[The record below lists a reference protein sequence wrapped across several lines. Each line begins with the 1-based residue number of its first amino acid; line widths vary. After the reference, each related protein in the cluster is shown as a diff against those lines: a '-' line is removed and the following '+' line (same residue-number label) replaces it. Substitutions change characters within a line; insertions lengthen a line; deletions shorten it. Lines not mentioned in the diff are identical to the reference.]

1 MRLLH
6 LYRPRLPGCRAQA
19 VQVLHS
25 CHALAAR
32 GHQVTLLADRGPAP
46 ATPARVLADF
56 GLDALPNLDL
66 RISPWAHSG
75 LAGRWF
81 RRQLSAWWAGPP
93 GLLLVR
99 DQRRLLQ
106 ALGQLGA
113 GRHGGAAGEPRAG
126 LGPGGGGRG
135 AIQRRPGTSP
145 APWLRQRCWWPIAGH
160 PRGLAGGR
168 PRRARA
174 GRRAAQRH
182 RGASPARFGAGS
194 WPALRGQPA

>member
-6 LYRPRLPGCRAQA
+6 LYRPRLPGCLAQA

-32 GHQVTLLADRGPAP
+32 GHHVTLLADRGPAP

-56 GLDALPNLDL
+56 GLDAPPTLDL
-66 RISPWAHSG
+66 RISPWTHSG
-75 LAGRWF
+75 LAGWWF

-113 GRHGGAAGEPRAG
+113 GRHGV
-126 LGPGGGGRG
+126 L
-135 AIQRRPGTSP
+135 
-145 APWLRQRCWWPIAGH
+145 L
-160 PRGLAGGR
+160 
-168 PRRARA
+168 
-174 GRRAAQRH
+174 
-182 RGASPARFGAGS
+182 
-194 WPALRGQPA
+194 